1 VATFVGFV
9 PADNP
14 RLVILV
20 AIDEPKGIH
29 YGGLVAGP
37 VFRDVGKWALNYFR
51 VNPQIRLT
59 QKAETTKPTKNG
71 FSREATKIAL
81 SSEDGILPDFKG
93 LGIREVLEKAHS
105 LGLNV
110 LVEGSGLAVK
120 QTPGPGVSLKQADTL
135 KVRFRPPT

>member
-1 VATFVGFV
+1 MDPKTKRYSWSKYVATFVGFV
-9 PADNP
+9 PADDP

-59 QKAETTKPTKNG
+59 EQKT
-71 FSREATKIAL
+71 RATKHTVKKTCSRKTNQIAL
-81 SSEDGILPDFKG
+81 S
-93 LGIREVLEKAHS
+93 
-105 LGLNV
+105 
-110 LVEGSGLAVK
+110 
-120 QTPGPGVSLKQADTL
+120 
-135 KVRFRPPT
+135 